1 MEQDAKE
8 MTNTSTSP
16 VRMSSVDILRGLTMV
31 LMVFVNDLWSLK
43 DIPQWLLHVPAGTDG
58 IGLSD
63 VVFPAFL
70 FIVGLSL
77 PLAIEARRR
86 KGDDDLRI
94 LRHVVTRS
102 FALIVMG
109 LFLVNGE
116 NLNAE
121 ATGFSRHLWYFLSC
135 LGFILIW
142 NSYPKGM
149 DRRLAYAL
157 QSLGIAVLL
166 VLAYL
171 YKGGKD
177 GAVYAFKPHWWGIL
191 GLIGWSYLAAGIV
204 TLAAKGRLSF
214 LFAGWALFAALSMF
228 HHAKWI
234 PEVFYNFPEPI
245 VGGTLTGLVLGGAL
259 AMSFFRRYATEENI
273 GDVYKV
279 LLTATGILV
288 FLSLITRP
296 HWGLAKLG
304 ATPAWLFLCSAF
316 TLGVFLILQ
325 HLVDRKGLGGWF
337 AFAKPAGTD
346 TLLCYLMPYFA
357 YALKTWSGLK
367 LPDAVLTGFP
377 GLVKSLLFALLCV
390 WLTRMLS
397 NLGLKLKL

>member
-1 MEQDAKE
+1 MPYPNPSHA
-8 MTNTSTSP
+8 
-16 VRMSSVDILRGLTMV
+16 RMASVDILRGLTMV

-43 DIPQWLLHVPAGTDG
+43 DIPNWLLHVPPGTDG

-63 VVFPAFL
+63 IVFPAFL

-77 PLAIEARRR
+77 PLAIEARRK
-86 KGDDDLRI
+86 KGDDRLQI
-94 LRHVVTRS
+94 LIHVVTRS
-102 FALIVMG
+102 FALIIMG
-109 LFLVNGE
+109 VFLVNGE

-135 LGFILIW
+135 LGFILVW
-142 NSYPKGM
+142 NTYPKGM

-157 QSLGIAVLL
+157 QTLGIVMLL

-171 YKGGKD
+171 YKGGKE

-204 TLAAKGRLSF
+204 TLMAKGRFSF
-214 LFAGWALFAALSMF
+214 LFAGWAFFAAVSMF

-234 PEVFYNFPEPI
+234 PEVYYNLPEPI
-245 VGGTLTGLVLGGAL
+245 VGGTMTGLVLGGVL
-259 AMSFFRRYATEENI
+259 AMSFFLKYEKQADI
-273 GDVYKV
+273 SGIYLV

-296 HWGLAKLG
+296 YWGLAKQE

-316 TLGVFLILQ
+316 TLGAFVIIH
-325 HLVDRKGLGGWF
+325 HLADRKGLGGWF
-337 AFAKPAGTD
+337 AFAEPAGTD

-357 YALKTWSGLK
+357 YALKSWSGLK
-367 LPDAVLTGFP
+367 LPEAVLTGFP

-397 NLGLKLKL
+397 NLGVKLKL